1 VDDDECNG
9 HAEDGDGNADLVV
22 DVGVECRLP
31 DVKSDND
38 DDSDVS
44 LAEMLRANSE
54 LLKRMC
60 RGKAPADDPEI
71 DLEERLPDLINDIG
85 MLGES
90 LTNVET
96 STSDGDYRDLFSK
109 TITTVEGST
118 DNFRDLLTG
127 ESQSA
132 AETSADSDF
141 RDIFADESLSEAER
155 DDRVLPPQ
163 QSKGNQDNIEDSAT
177 PAPKPFAPFPSKVRQ
192 PKRLGIELGLYPDG
206 SN

>member
-1 VDDDECNG
+1 
-9 HAEDGDGNADLVV
+9 
-22 DVGVECRLP
+22 
-31 DVKSDND
+31 
-38 DDSDVS
+38 
-44 LAEMLRANSE
+44 
-54 LLKRMC
+54 MC

-90 LTNVET
+90 LTTVET
-96 STSDGDYRDLFSK
+96 STVDGDYRDLFANDS
-109 TITTVEGST
+109 ITAVEGST
-118 DNFRDLLTG
+118 DKFRDLLTG
-127 ESQSA
+127 ESQCA
-132 AETSADSDF
+132 AETSAASDF
-141 RDIFADESLSEAER
+141 QDFFADESLSATER

-163 QSKGNQDNIEDSAT
+163 QSKGNQDNIEDSTT